1 MSPDDAA
8 NLAALIAE
16 SLADVTL
23 RVPEQ
28 EQAKLLAHTWRSNT
42 PSARKAGKLPYQD
55 APARV
60 SGEMELHALAYNLS
74 RVMNIMGSKPAP
86 RHALATGP
94 ASAENRLQWFAVGP
108 SSTGA

>member
-1 MSPDDAA
+1 
-8 NLAALIAE
+8 
-16 SLADVTL
+16 
-23 RVPEQ
+23 
-28 EQAKLLAHTWRSNT
+28 
-42 PSARKAGKLPYQD
+42 
-55 APARV
+55 
-60 SGEMELHALAYNLS
+60 MELHALAYNLS